1 MAKKDD
7 KFEDKSV
14 IIEDSIEDIMHASM
28 MPYSE
33 HVILDRALPRVED
46 GLKPVQRRIL
56 YAMSELGNT
65 PDKPHKKSAR
75 IVGEC
80 LGKYHPHGDIS
91 VYDAMVRLAQPFNT
105 RMLLIDGH
113 GNFGSVD
120 GDSAAAMRYTEARL
134 TPLAMEM
141 LRDLDK
147 ETVSFSLNF
156 DDTLQEPDM
165 LPCKFPNLLVNGAMG
180 IAVGLTTNIPPHN
193 LGEAINGIVAYI
205 DNSRI
210 TLKEMMQYIPAPDF
224 PTGGVIIDGEGIEQA
239 YATGKGKIV
248 IRARAFVEK
257 DGDKDVIVITE
268 LPYQKNKAQ
277 LLQRINELREK
288 KKEVFGVITDI
299 VDESDRNGLRS
310 VIKLRKGADAE
321 KTLAAL
327 FKTTGLED
335 VFSVNM
341 VAIAGGKPRQMGLLE
356 IIAHYT
362 EYQRQIVYRRSQFEL
377 NQAKKLEHIQ
387 QGKLI
392 AVNNIRRVVDIILNA
407 ETDNDAK
414 EQIKREFSL
423 TERQAVAILEM
434 KLKQLKK
441 VDARKLEEEIAE
453 LGRKIGELE
462 SILSS
467 KRRQLAVVKKELL
480 EIKRKY
486 ADKRRTEIVSPD
498 KATIATID
506 LNAKIERSGVLVLT
520 QSGNLKFMGEKN
532 YRLASKSV
540 VNCAQGDLVRQALKC
555 DNSANMIGF
564 TRKGLAVVFSV
575 DSLGDDKWK
584 SKGVAVSK
592 IAKADSDDKLIAVFT
607 PTMIEG
613 KELCFFTKDGLVKK
627 SEAAEY
633 GCDKKTVYPALVFKD
648 DGDEVINVEIV
659 DPENEYLLFVTEQ
672 GMVLNAESDIPQQGR
687 KASGVRG
694 IQLGEGDKVIFA
706 CSHSD
711 VGEIVVMTDNGYAKR
726 VVISSIEP
734 TKRYRKGVTLTDAA
748 KNGATVF
755 VDIVTMPYDFA
766 VELVDGSCV
775 PVNTEDV
782 PIVDR
787 TKKGANVLKTACKN
801 NGSNLNMVAASAWR
815 HNLVEF

>member
-1 MAKKDD
+1 MAKKNT
-7 KFEDKSV
+7 FEDKSI
-14 IIEDSIEDIMHASM
+14 IIEDSVENIMHASM

-56 YAMSELGNT
+56 FAMNELGIT

-80 LGKYHPHGDIS
+80 LGKYHPHGDKS

-105 RMLLIDGH
+105 RMLLVDGH

-141 LRDLDK
+141 LRDIDK

-193 LGEAINGIVAYI
+193 LGEVINGVAAYI

-224 PTGGVIIDGEGIEQA
+224 PTGGIIISGDGIEQA
-239 YATGKGKIV
+239 YATGKGKV
-248 IRARAFVEK
+248 TVRARAFVEK

-288 KKEVFGVITDI
+288 KKEIFGVITDI
-299 VDESDRNGLRS
+299 VDESDRKGMRA
-310 VIKLRKGADAE
+310 VIKLKKEANAE
-321 KTLAAL
+321 KILAAL
-327 FKTTGLED
+327 FKTSDLED
-335 VFSVNM
+335 TFSVNM
-341 VAIAGGKPRQMGLLE
+341 VAIAGGKPRQMGLIE

-362 EYQRQIVYRRSQFEL
+362 EYQRQIIYRRSQFEL

-392 AVNNIRRVVDIILNA
+392 AVNNIRRVVDIILNSD
-407 ETDNDAK
+407 TDVEAK
-414 EQIKREFSL
+414 ERIKQEFSL

-453 LGRKIGELE
+453 LGRKISELE

-486 ADKRRTEIVSPD
+486 ADKRRTEIVAPD
-498 KATIATID
+498 KATIATVD
-506 LNAKIERSGVLVLT
+506 LNAKIERSGMLVLT
-520 QSGNLKFMGEKN
+520 QNGNLKFMSEKG
-532 YRLASKSV
+532 YRLASKGIA
-540 VNCAQGDLVRQALKC
+540 NCQQGDLVRRAVKC
-555 DNSANMIGF
+555 DNSANVIGF
-564 TRKGLAVVFSV
+564 TKKGLAVVF
-575 DSLGDDKWK
+575 DIDMLGDDKWK
-584 SKGVAVSK
+584 SKGVSVNK
-592 IAKADSDDKLIAVFT
+592 IAKADSDDKLIAVMT
-607 PTMIEG
+607 AE
-613 KELCFFTKDGLVKK
+613 ELKGAEICFYTKDGLVKK
-627 SEAAEY
+627 SEASEY
-633 GCDKKTVYPALVFKD
+633 GLDKKTVYPALVFKD
-648 DGDEVINVEIV
+648 ENDEVVNAEIA
-659 DPENEYLLFVTEQ
+659 DPECEYLLFVTEQ
-672 GMVLNAESDIPQQGR
+672 GMVLNAEADIPCQGR

-694 IQLGEGDKVIFA
+694 IQLGDGDKVIFA
-706 CSHSD
+706 GQHSNE
-711 VGEIVVMTDNGYAKR
+711 GEIVVMTDNGYAKR
-726 VVISSIEP
+726 VVLSSIEP
-734 TKRYRKGVTLTDAA
+734 MKRYRKGVTLSDPA
-748 KNGATVF
+748 KNGAIVF
-755 VDIVTMPYDFA
+755 VDMVTMPYDFA
-766 VELVDGSCV
+766 VALVDGECV

-782 PIVDR
+782 PISDR
-787 TKKGANVLKTACKN
+787 TKKGFNVLKAACRN
-801 NGSNLNMVAASAWR
+801 MGSTLNMVAVGGYR
-815 HNLVEF
+815 HNVEE

>member
-1 MAKKDD
+1 MAKKEE
-7 KFEDKSV
+7 KFEDKSI

-56 YAMSELGNT
+56 FAMSELGNT

-80 LGKYHPHGDIS
+80 LGKYHPHGDSS

-141 LRDLDK
+141 LRDIDK

-180 IAVGLTTNIPPHN
+180 GIAVGLTTNIPPHN
-193 LGEAINGIVAYI
+193 LGEVIDGIVAYI
-205 DNSRI
+205 ENSRI
-210 TLKEMMQYIPAPDF
+210 TLKEMMKYIPAPDF

-239 YATGKGKIV
+239 YATGKGRIV
-248 IRARAFVEK
+248 VRARAYVEK
-257 DGDKDVIVITE
+257 DGDKEMIVITE

-277 LLQRINELREK
+277 LLQKINELREK
-288 KKEVFGVITDI
+288 KKEVFGGITDI
-299 VDESDRNGLRS
+299 VDESDRNGQRS
-310 VIKLRKGADAE
+310 VIKLRKGVDGE

-362 EYQRQIVYRRSQFEL
+362 EYQRQIIYRRSQFEL
-377 NQAKKLEHIQ
+377 NQAKRQEHIQ

-407 ETDNDAK
+407 ETDNEAK

-453 LGRKIGELE
+453 LGKRIAELE
-462 SILSS
+462 SVLSS
-467 KRRQLAVVKKELL
+467 KRRQLSVVKKELL

-486 ADKRRTEIVSPD
+486 SDKRRSEIVSPD
-498 KATIATID
+498 KVAIATID
-506 LNAKIERSGVLVLT
+506 PNAKIERSGVLVLT
-520 QSGNLKFMGEKN
+520 QGGYLKFMGEKN

-540 VNCAQGDLVRQALKC
+540 VNCSSADLVKQVLKC
-555 DNSANMIGF
+555 DNSANLIGF

-584 SKGVAVSK
+584 SKGLPISK
-592 IAKADSDDKLIAVFT
+592 IAKADSDDRVLLVAT
-607 PTMIEG
+607 PAMLEG
-613 KELCFFTKDGLVKK
+613 KELCFFTRDGMVKK
-627 SEAAEY
+627 SEAGEY
-633 GCDKKTVYPALVFKD
+633 GMEKKSVYPALVFKN

-659 DPENEYLLFVTEQ
+659 DPENEFLLFVTEQ

-694 IQLGEGDKVIFA
+694 IQLAEGDKVLFA
-706 CSHSD
+706 ASHAD
-711 VGEIVVMTDNGYAKR
+711 VGEIVVMNEGGVAKR
-726 VVISSIEP
+726 VVVSSIEP
-734 TKRYRKGVTLTDAA
+734 TMRYRKGVQLTDVA
-748 KNGATVF
+748 KSGAIVF
-755 VDIVTMPYDFA
+755 VDMVTMPYDFA
-766 VELVDGSCV
+766 IELVDGSCV

-787 TKKGANVLKTACKN
+787 TKKGVNVLKAACKN
-801 NGSNLNMVAASAWR
+801 NGSNLDMVAVSVKR
-815 HNLVEF
+815 HNID

>member
-1 MAKKDD
+1 MAKKEE
-7 KFEDKSV
+7 KFEDKSI

-56 YAMSELGNT
+56 FAMSELGNT

-80 LGKYHPHGDIS
+80 LGKYHPHGDSS

-141 LRDLDK
+141 LRDIDK

-193 LGEAINGIVAYI
+193 LGEVIDGIVAYI
-205 DNSRI
+205 ENSRI
-210 TLKEMMQYIPAPDF
+210 TLKEMMKYIPAPDF

-239 YATGKGKIV
+239 YATGKGRIV
-248 IRARAFVEK
+248 VRARAYVEK
-257 DGDKDVIVITE
+257 DGDKEMIVITE

-277 LLQRINELREK
+277 LLQKINELREK
-288 KKEVFGVITDI
+288 KKEVFGGITDI
-299 VDESDRNGLRS
+299 VDESDRNGQRS
-310 VIKLRKGADAE
+310 VIKLRKGVDGE

-362 EYQRQIVYRRSQFEL
+362 EYQRQIIYRRSQFEL
-377 NQAKKLEHIQ
+377 NQAKRQEHIQ

-407 ETDNDAK
+407 ETDNEAK

-453 LGRKIGELE
+453 LGKRIEELE
-462 SILSS
+462 SVLSS
-467 KRRQLAVVKKELL
+467 KRRQLSVVKKELL

-486 ADKRRTEIVSPD
+486 SDKRRSEIVSPD
-498 KATIATID
+498 KVAIATID
-506 LNAKIERSGVLVLT
+506 PNAKIERSGVLVLT
-520 QSGNLKFMGEKN
+520 QGGYLKFMGEKN

-540 VNCAQGDLVRQALKC
+540 VNCSSADLVRQVLKC
-555 DNSANMIGF
+555 DNSANLIGF

-584 SKGVAVSK
+584 SKGLPISK
-592 IAKADSDDKLIAVFT
+592 IAKADSDDRVLFVAT
-607 PTMIEG
+607 PAMLEG
-613 KELCFFTKDGLVKK
+613 KELCFFTRDGMVKK
-627 SEAAEY
+627 SEASEY
-633 GCDKKTVYPALVFKD
+633 GMEKKSAYPALVFKN
-648 DGDEVINVEIV
+648 DGDEVVNVEIV
-659 DPENEYLLFVTEQ
+659 DPENEFLLFVTEQ

-694 IQLGEGDKVIFA
+694 IQLAEGDKVIYA
-706 CSHSD
+706 ASHSN
-711 VGEIVVMTDNGYAKR
+711 VGEIVVMNEGGVAKR
-726 VVISSIEP
+726 VVVSSIEP
-734 TKRYRKGVTLTDAA
+734 TMRYRKGVQLSDVS
-748 KNGATVF
+748 KSGAIVF
-755 VDIVTMPYDFA
+755 VDMVTMPYDFA
-766 VELVDGSCV
+766 IELVDGSCV

-787 TKKGANVLKTACKN
+787 TKKGVNVLKDACKN
-801 NGSNLNMVAASAWR
+801 NGSNLDMVAVSVKR
-815 HNLVEF
+815 HNID

>member
-1 MAKKDD
+1 MAKKEE
-7 KFEDKSV
+7 KFEDKSI

-56 YAMSELGNT
+56 FAMSELGNT

-80 LGKYHPHGDIS
+80 LGKYHPHGDSS

-141 LRDLDK
+141 LRDIDK

-156 DDTLQEPDM
+156 DDTLQEP
-165 LPCKFPNLLVNGAMG
+165 GYA
-180 IAVGLTTNIPPHN
+180 AVQVPQLARQRRDGHRGRSYDKHPSAQPRRGHRRHR
-193 LGEAINGIVAYI
+193 
-205 DNSRI
+205 RI
-210 TLKEMMQYIPAPDF
+210 HREQPYHSERDDEVHPRARLSD
-224 PTGGVIIDGEGIEQA
+224 GRRDGEGIEQA
-239 YATGKGKIV
+239 YATGKGRIV
-248 IRARAFVEK
+248 VRARAYVEK
-257 DGDKDVIVITE
+257 DGDKEMIVITE

-277 LLQRINELREK
+277 LLQKINELREK
-288 KKEVFGVITDI
+288 KKEVFGGITDI
-299 VDESDRNGLRS
+299 VDESDRNGQRS
-310 VIKLRKGADAE
+310 VIKLRKGVDGE

-362 EYQRQIVYRRSQFEL
+362 EYQRQVIYRRSQFEL
-377 NQAKKLEHIQ
+377 NQAKRQEHIQ

-407 ETDNDAK
+407 ETDNEAK

-453 LGRKIGELE
+453 LGKRIAELE
-462 SILSS
+462 SVLSS
-467 KRRQLAVVKKELL
+467 KRRQLSVVKKELL

-486 ADKRRTEIVSPD
+486 SDKRRSEIVSPD
-498 KATIATID
+498 KVAIATID
-506 LNAKIERSGVLVLT
+506 PNAKIERSGVLVLT
-520 QSGNLKFMGEKN
+520 QGGYLKFMGEKN

-540 VNCAQGDLVRQALKC
+540 VNCSSADLVRQVLKC
-555 DNSANMIGF
+555 DNSANLIGF

-584 SKGVAVSK
+584 SKGLPISK
-592 IAKADSDDKLIAVFT
+592 IAKADSDDRVMFVAT
-607 PTMIEG
+607 PAMLEG
-613 KELCFFTKDGLVKK
+613 KELCFFTRDGMVKK
-627 SEAAEY
+627 SEASEY
-633 GCDKKTVYPALVFKD
+633 GMEKKSAYPALVFKN
-648 DGDEVINVEIV
+648 DGDEVVNVEIV
-659 DPENEYLLFVTEQ
+659 DPENEFLLFVTEQ

-694 IQLGEGDKVIFA
+694 IQLAEGDKVIYA
-706 CSHSD
+706 ASHSN
-711 VGEIVVMTDNGYAKR
+711 VGEIVVMNEGGVAKR
-726 VVISSIEP
+726 VVVSSIEP
-734 TKRYRKGVTLTDAA
+734 TMRYRKGVQLSDVS
-748 KNGATVF
+748 KSGAIVF
-755 VDIVTMPYDFA
+755 VDMVTMPYDFA
-766 VELVDGSCV
+766 IELVDGSCV

-787 TKKGANVLKTACKN
+787 TKKGVNVLKDACKN
-801 NGSNLNMVAASAWR
+801 NGSNLDMVAVSVKR
-815 HNLVEF
+815 HNID

>member
-1 MAKKDD
+1 MAKKEE
-7 KFEDKSV
+7 KFEDKSI

-80 LGKYHPHGDIS
+80 LGKYHPHGDSS

-105 RMLLIDGH
+105 RNLLIDGH

-141 LRDLDK
+141 LRDIDK

-165 LPCKFPNLLVNGAMG
+165 LPCRFPNLLVNGAMG

-193 LGEAINGIVAYI
+193 LGEVIDGIVAYI
-205 DNSRI
+205 ENSRI
-210 TLKEMMQYIPAPDF
+210 TLKEMMKYIPAPDF

-239 YATGKGKIV
+239 YATGKGRIV
-248 IRARAFVEK
+248 VRARAFVEK
-257 DGDKDVIVITE
+257 DGDKDMIVITE

-277 LLQRINELREK
+277 LLQKINELREK
-288 KKEVFGVITDI
+288 KKEVFGGITDI
-299 VDESDRNGLRS
+299 IDESDRNGQRS
-310 VIKLRKGADAE
+310 VIKLRKCVDGE

-356 IIAHYT
+356 VIAHYT
-362 EYQRQIVYRRSQFEL
+362 EYQRQIIYRRSQFEY
-377 NQAKKLEHIQ
+377 NQAKRQEHIQ

-392 AVNNIRRVVDIILNA
+392 AVNNIRRVVDIILNSD
-407 ETDNDAK
+407 TDNEAK

-453 LGRKIGELE
+453 LGKKIGELE

-467 KRRQLAVVKKELL
+467 KRRQLSVVKKELL
-480 EIKRKY
+480 EIKRRY
-486 ADKRRTEIVSPD
+486 ADKRRSEVVSPD
-498 KATIATID
+498 KVTIATID
-506 LNAKIERSGVLVLT
+506 PNAKIERSGVLVLT
-520 QSGNLKFMGEKN
+520 QDGFVKFMGEKN

-540 VNCAQGDLVRQALKC
+540 VNCASADLVRQVLKC
-555 DNSANMIGF
+555 DNSANLIGF

-575 DSLGDDKWK
+575 DSLGEDKWK
-584 SKGVAVSK
+584 SKGLPVSK
-592 IAKADSDDKLIAVFT
+592 IGKADSDDRLIMIAT
-607 PTMIEG
+607 PAMLEG
-613 KELCFFTKDGLVKK
+613 KELVFFTRDGIVKK
-627 SEAAEY
+627 SEASEY
-633 GCDKKTVYPALVFKD
+633 GTEKKSVYPAIVFKD
-648 DGDEVINVEIV
+648 EGDEVINVEIA
-659 DPENEYLLFVTEQ
+659 DSENEFLLFVTEQ

-694 IQLGEGDKVIFA
+694 IQLNEGDKVIYA
-706 CSHSD
+706 ASHAN
-711 VGEIVVMTDNGYAKR
+711 VGEIVVMNEGGIAKR
-726 VVISSIEP
+726 VVVSSIEP
-734 TKRYRKGVTLTDAA
+734 TMRYRKGVQLSDVS
-748 KNGATVF
+748 KSGAIVF
-755 VDIVTMPYDFA
+755 VDMVTMPYDFA

-782 PIVDR
+782 PIVER
-787 TKKGANVLKTACKN
+787 TKKGVNVLKAACKN
-801 NGSNLNMVAASAWR
+801 NGSNLDMVAVSVKQ
-815 HNLVEF
+815 HNID

>member
-1 MAKKDD
+1 MAKKDEI
-7 KFEDKSV
+7 FEDRSI
-14 IIEDSIEDIMHASM
+14 IIEDSIEDIMHSSM

-56 YAMSELGNT
+56 FAMSELGNT

-80 LGKYHPHGDIS
+80 LGKYHPHGDSS

-141 LRDLDK
+141 LRDIDK

-193 LGEAINGIVAYI
+193 LGEVINGIVAYI
-205 DNSRI
+205 ENSRI
-210 TLKEMMQYIPAPDF
+210 TLKDMMQYIPAPDF

-248 IRARAFVEK
+248 VRARAFVEK

-299 VDESDRNGLRS
+299 VDESDRNGQRS
-310 VIKLRKGADAE
+310 VIKLRKGANAE

-327 FKTTGLED
+327 FRTTGLED

-341 VAIAGGKPRQMGLLE
+341 VAIAGGKPKQMGLLE

-362 EYQRQIVYRRSQFEL
+362 EYQRQIIYRRSQFEL
-377 NQAKKLEHIQ
+377 NQAKRQEHIQ

-392 AVNNIRRVVDIILNA
+392 AVNNIRRVVEIILNA

-453 LGRKIGELE
+453 LGQKISELE
-462 SILSS
+462 SVLSS
-467 KRRQLAVVKKELL
+467 KRRQLAIVKKELL

-486 ADKRRTEIVSPD
+486 ADKRRSEIISPD

-506 LNAKIERSGVLVLT
+506 LNAKIERSGVLALT
-520 QSGNLKFMGEKN
+520 QNGCLKFMGEKN
-532 YRLASKSV
+532 YRLASKSI
-540 VNCAQGDLVRQALKC
+540 VNCAQADLVRQVVKC
-555 DNSANMIGF
+555 DNSGNLIGF

-575 DSLGDDKWK
+575 DALGDDKWK
-584 SKGVAVSK
+584 SKGVPVSK
-592 IAKADSDDKLIAVFT
+592 IAKADSDDRLIAVAT
-607 PTMIEG
+607 PAMIEG
-613 KELCFFTKDGLVKK
+613 RELCFFTRDGLVKK
-627 SEAAEY
+627 SAASEY
-633 GCDKKTVYPALVFKD
+633 GTDKKSVYPALVFKD

-659 DPENEYLLFVTEQ
+659 DQENEYLLFVTEQ

-694 IQLGEGDKVIFA
+694 IQLNDGDKVIYA
-706 CSHSD
+706 ASHAD
-711 VGEIVVMTDNGYAKR
+711 VGEIVVMSDNGFAKR
-726 VVISSIEP
+726 VVVSSIEP
-734 TKRYRKGVTLTDAA
+734 TKRYRKGVQLTDVA
-748 KNGATVF
+748 KNGAIVF

-775 PVNTEDV
+775 PVSTEDV
-782 PIVDR
+782 PIADR
-787 TKKGANVLKTACKN
+787 TKKGSNVLKTACKN
-801 NGSNLNMVAASAWR
+801 NGSNLDLVAASAWR
-815 HNLVEF
+815 HNID